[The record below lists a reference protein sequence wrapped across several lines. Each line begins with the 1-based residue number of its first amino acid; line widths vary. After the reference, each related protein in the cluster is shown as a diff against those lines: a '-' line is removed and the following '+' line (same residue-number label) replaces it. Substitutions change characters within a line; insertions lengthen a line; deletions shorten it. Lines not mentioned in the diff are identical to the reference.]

1 MNNARALLDKHV
13 GSAESVGLASA
24 SAPSPSSQAASASAS
39 TSQAD
44 SASNVGGAALARLAS
59 TTLSAFKPHLALPPP
74 RDATTIR
81 DAALGLASLKGDGAR
96 TRDPTAVER
105 MMREAGVAEGDL
117 KRVTWRRRIT
127 GKRGIVGKP
136 AVATKTTAAARRA
149 HRRSGKITWARP
161 AAAGDGATAATK
173 GARARPL
180 GCSKCRHLPNG
191 CAQCRNPFSRPRKAM
206 K

>member
-1 MNNARALLDKHV
+1 MRPHDLLFHPT
-13 GSAESVGLASA
+13 ASTR
-24 SAPSPSSQAASASAS
+24 SSPTSASAS
-39 TSQAD
+39 TPEAV
-44 SASNVGGAALARLAS
+44 SASNVGDAAFPRLAS

-81 DAALGLASLKGDGAR
+81 DAALGLASLKGDGAP
-96 TRDPTAVER
+96 TGDPTVVER

-136 AVATKTTAAARRA
+136 SVAKKTTLAERRA

-161 AAAGDGATAATK
+161 AAAGDGATAARRD
-173 GARARPL
+173 ARARPL
-180 GCSKCRHLPNG
+180 GCSKCRYLPNG
-191 CAQCRNPFSRPRKAM
+191 CAQCRSPSYRPRKAM